1 MLPVRKSP
9 RLEGC
14 DYTQAGAYFVT
25 ICTHQRMHLLG
36 RVLAEGMAINAW
48 GQVAQACWEAIRCLR
63 IHTGDFIND
72 PAFERIYEPLAGDN
86 ALNTQ
91 RNPAIWFTQLAVFIY
106 CPIQGTKQPKF
117 GVFCFFKPLCT
128 YLCQPQ
134 L

>member
-48 GQVAQACWEAIRCLR
+48 GQVAQACWEAIPAHFPQAAVDAFAVMPNH
-63 IHTGDFIND
+63 IHGIVVITDDGG
-72 PAFERIYEPLAGDN
+72 R
-86 ALNTQ
+86 
-91 RNPAIWFTQLAVFIY
+91 
-106 CPIQGTKQPKF
+106 
-117 GVFCFFKPLCT
+117 GVGATHGSPV
-128 YLCQPQ
+128 QISHGAPPSPSAAR
-134 L
+134 